1 LKDGRPIEQ
10 TRCVDFLLECIG
22 FPPDSD
28 RDELVA
34 TIRRHGE
41 PVAYRGP
48 GGEHLRM
55 KLAQGIELR
64 LDREEGRDV
73 LDLYPYF
80 AERNR
85 LRVSVESLREV
96 ADSPFDALL
105 IGWVAPPT
113 PGAPSLWPPP
123 GAYLLS
129 TWLTD
134 ARRLPRGVEAGRV
147 LAISTAG
154 FSLDVTY
161 LGPNDGVRDPAI
173 LESPRG
179 ASVSPLGGAEA
190 PGGCAELSVRIQEVR
205 HARNSITGEPVEIVE
220 VDAPERP
227 LHLFLSPWQ
236 LAQDGLPSP
245 RPGYRVEGT
254 FLFTGRIAGGL
265 PGPRR
270 RVRKSFG

>member
-1 LKDGRPIEQ
+1 MASTRP
-10 TRCVDFLLECIG
+10 
-22 FPPDSD
+22 
-28 RDELVA
+28 A
-34 TIRRHGE
+34 
-41 PVAYRGP
+41 
-48 GGEHLRM
+48 
-55 KLAQGIELR
+55 
-64 LDREEGRDV
+64 
-73 LDLYPYF
+73 
-80 AERNR
+80 
-85 LRVSVESLREV
+85 
-96 ADSPFDALL
+96 
-105 IGWVAPPT
+105 
-113 PGAPSLWPPP
+113 
-123 GAYLLS
+123 S
-129 TWLTD
+129 T
-134 ARRLPRGVEAGRV
+134 
-147 LAISTAG
+147 
-154 FSLDVTY
+154 
-161 LGPNDGVRDPAI
+161 
-173 LESPRG
+173 PRG